1 MQPMTQA
8 KTAIHRETAVA
19 IPALMVWS
27 VARISRLVYALSAK
41 TVALVSG
48 VKQICSWECAKLNSC
63 DGVRWGIVRA

>member
-19 IPALMVWS
+19 IPALMVS
-27 VARISRLVYALSAK
+27 NVRRISPLVYALSAK

-48 VKQICSWECAKLNSC
+48 VKQICSWECANLNSC
-63 DGVRWGIVRA
+63 HDARYEIVRA